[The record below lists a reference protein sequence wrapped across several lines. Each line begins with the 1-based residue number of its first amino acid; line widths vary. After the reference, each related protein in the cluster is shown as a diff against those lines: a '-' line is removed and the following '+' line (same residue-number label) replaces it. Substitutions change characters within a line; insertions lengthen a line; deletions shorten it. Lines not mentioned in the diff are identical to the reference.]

1 MAYNKNSKG
10 YNNFDLSKYETV
22 KERKV
27 RLRKDYP
34 NSIIYP
40 IQLSDA
46 SQSYNYVLMG
56 ALIWKDKAVFE
67 NLDPSVLSKVAEL
80 AEKATP
86 NNVGVIMATIG
97 ILTKADGVGHSLSI
111 AGGYGA
117 DKNAWVENA
126 EESAVGRAL
135 DNMGYHSGSC
145 SREEMEKVQH
155 VEQARNN
162 RLQLEQEINN
172 MMITLTQA
180 GYHPQYL
187 MQIVSQSLR
196 PFQTLNELSLQEL
209 ERLQDIL
216 SNQLQQGNNPEHK
229 SAANE

>member
-1 MAYNKNSKG
+1 MAFNKNTKG

-22 KERKV
+22 KERKT

-34 NSIIYP
+34 NSIIFP

-56 ALIWKDKAVFE
+56 ALIWKDKSVFE
-67 NLDPSVLSKVAEL
+67 QLEPAVLEKVAEL
-80 AEKATP
+80 AQKATP
-86 NNVGVIMATIG
+86 SNVGIIMTTIG

-145 SREEMEKVQH
+145 SREEMEKVKH
-155 VEQARNN
+155 VEQAMNN
-162 RLQLEQEINN
+162 RNELEQDINQ
-172 MMITLTQA
+172 MLISLTQA
-180 GYHPQYL
+180 GVQPQYIY
-187 MQIVSQSLR
+187 QIVSQSIR
-196 PFQTLNELSLQEL
+196 PFSQLNELSIHEL
-209 ERLQDIL
+209 EKLKDIL
-216 SNQLQQGNNPEHK
+216 QTQLDQMRNGTAA
-229 SAANE
+229 AANQ

>member
-1 MAYNKNSKG
+1 MAFNKNTKG

-22 KERKV
+22 KERKT

-34 NSIIYP
+34 NSIIFP

-56 ALIWKDKAVFE
+56 ALIWKDKSVFE
-67 NLDPSVLSKVAEL
+67 QLEPAVLEKVAEL
-80 AEKATP
+80 AQKATP
-86 NNVGVIMATIG
+86 SNVGIIMATIG
-97 ILTKADGVGHSLSI
+97 ILTKADGIGHSLSI

-155 VEQARNN
+155 VEQARNQ
-162 RLQLEQEINN
+162 RQDIEQEVNQL
-172 MMITLTQA
+172 MITLLQA
-180 GYHPQYL
+180 GVQQQYIY
-187 MQIVSQSLR
+187 QVVSQSIR
-196 PFQTLNELSLQEL
+196 PFNVLSELSMQEL
-209 ERLQDIL
+209 SKLKEIL
-216 SNQLQQGNNPEHK
+216 EQQVNQLKVGNT
-229 SAANE
+229 SSS

>member
-1 MAYNKNSKG
+1 MAFNKNTKG

-34 NSIIYP
+34 NSVIFP

-46 SQSYNYVLMG
+46 SHSSSYVLMG
-56 ALIWKDKAVFE
+56 ALIWKDKSVFE
-67 NLDPSVLSKVAEL
+67 QLEPAVLEKVAEL
-80 AEKATP
+80 AQKATP
-86 NNVGVIMATIG
+86 SNVGIIMTTIG

-155 VEQARNN
+155 VEQARNS
-162 RLQLEQEINN
+162 REGLEQEINQ
-172 MMITLTQA
+172 MMISLTQA
-180 GYHPQYL
+180 GVQPQYIY
-187 MQIVSQSLR
+187 QIVSQTLR
-196 PFQTLNELSLQEL
+196 PFNTLNELAVHEL
-209 ERLQDIL
+209 EKLKEILQTQL
-216 SNQLQQGNNPEHK
+216 NQIKNGTPT
-229 SAANE
+229 AANQ